1 VFSSTV
7 LEPGSLTEPS
17 AHGAGSY
24 KETRIQNLML
34 KQDTN
39 YLFSLGHVDPQ
50 PSKKKNIYIYMYI
63 YIYIYIYIRLKHSGP
78 QTTAPGKS

>member
-1 VFSSTV
+1 MFSSTV

-50 PSKKKNIYIYMYI
+50 PSKKKKYILDLNIVAHKLLLQV
-63 YIYIYIYIRLKHSGP
+63 RARKLH
-78 QTTAPGKS
+78 